1 MHSPE
6 LSLTRG
12 LARSEVARSES
23 LKFSRSANRTVRTVV
38 PNRSQ
43 PRPAQAARG
52 RTIEN
57 GDSRNRCLT
66 ASAVSRI
73 SAGYGNW
80 KTFWK
85 FRSGR
90 LLCDGNPHASDG
102 EPPHARGL
110 DLRWQTNG
118 SVLTRRCTEVPTSR
132 TNEPGS
138 RRSTSPQP
146 AAQFLSCSRSGHGR
160 LACAWKFDFA
170 ASRGSGNPNRFTIDC
185 NVVRLRPTRVA
196 ASRGP
201 PITQLVSS
209 RTRATYARSMPS
221 SILRSTRPAGR
232 SALNYPVPPLTP
244 HERMVCARAR
254 PLRARGG

>member
-1 MHSPE
+1 
-6 LSLTRG
+6 
-12 LARSEVARSES
+12 
-23 LKFSRSANRTVRTVV
+23 
-38 PNRSQ
+38 
-43 PRPAQAARG
+43 
-52 RTIEN
+52 
-57 GDSRNRCLT
+57 
-66 ASAVSRI
+66 
-73 SAGYGNW
+73 
-80 KTFWK
+80 
-85 FRSGR
+85 

-244 HERMVCARAR
+244 HERMVCARTRRLQAR
-254 PLRARGG
+254 DG

>member
-1 MHSPE
+1 MIAMRRATSIKRPTRWSPPDTGD
-6 LSLTRG
+6 SYAGGSGLT
-12 LARSEVARSES
+12 
-23 LKFSRSANRTVRTVV
+23 T
-38 PNRSQ
+38 
-43 PRPAQAARG
+43 
-52 RTIEN
+52 EN

-85 FRSGR
+85 FRSAR

-185 NVVRLRPTRVA
+185 NVVRLRPTG
-196 ASRGP
+196 S
-201 PITQLVSS
+201 QLPGGL
-209 RTRATYARSMPS
+209 RSPS
-221 SILRSTRPAGR
+221 SFLREPARRMPARCRRQFCGRRVRPGV
-232 SALNYPVPPLTP
+232 LP
-244 HERMVCARAR
+244 
-254 PLRARGG
+254 